1 MEQNVDKLRNNL
13 FDLKKIK
20 IKNKKEKKR
29 KRNNLFEPTLRQ
41 STVF

>member
-1 MEQNVDKLRNNL
+1 MEQNVDKFRKNL
-13 FDLKKIK
+13 FDLKKN
-20 IKNKKEKKR
+20 KNKKEKKR

>member
-1 MEQNVDKLRNNL
+1 MEQNVDKFRNNL
-13 FDLKKIK
+13 FDLKKN
-20 IKNKKEKKR
+20 KNKKEKKR